1 LSELVAWAKAGFS
14 DLVDEHGYWKTDGIS
29 LKLGVVRSIHYY
41 FSALPPEN
49 RSERYL
55 ITLKELERDD
65 YISYFLTGMAH
76 SIVDEQV
83 LETEVLRLLQH
94 ADPKLREQG
103 VLMGST
109 LAEKNSSLFE
119 RYIRMLRSDENAR
132 VRLIILSS
140 IAGWRRKDA
149 AFVALE
155 RLVNDPDMDVRERGA
170 TALQIAADRR
180 ILSYEDLATILA
192 PMLNTN
198 NPFIRVSIARAAARL
213 TTDRSLWIE
222 ANKITD
228 DLLGSFMRQVRLS
241 ERTHGVPL
249 DQELLTKLWVD
260 WWTPLIP
267 KYTKPYR
274 FLHEHGWR

>member
-1 LSELVAWAKAGFS
+1 
-14 DLVDEHGYWKTDGIS
+14 
-29 LKLGVVRSIHYY
+29 
-41 FSALPPEN
+41 
-49 RSERYL
+49 
-55 ITLKELERDD
+55 
-65 YISYFLTGMAH
+65 
-76 SIVDEQV
+76 
-83 LETEVLRLLQH
+83 
-94 ADPKLREQG
+94 
-103 VLMGST
+103 MGST

-192 PMLNTN
+192 PMLKTN
-198 NPFIRVSIARAAARL
+198 NPIVRVSIARAAARL
-213 TTDRSLWIE
+213 TTDRSVAIE

-228 DLLGSFMRQVRLS
+228 DLLGGFMRQARLS

-249 DQELLTKLWVD
+249 GHELLTKLWLG

-267 KYTKPYR
+267 EYTKPYR
-274 FLHEHGWR
+274 FVHEPWR